1 MTVTIDTH
9 SGFCFG
15 VTAAIRKAEEEL
27 QNGALFCLGD
37 IVHNG
42 QEVERL
48 AQLGLETIDYDDLR
62 TLHNVRVLLRAHGEP
77 PSTYHIAEQNH
88 IEIIDA
94 SCPVVLN
101 LQKRIRDT
109 YQRIRRTMPDSG
121 AQIVIFGKVGH
132 AEVIGL
138 QGQTNNT
145 AIVIESP
152 DAFTHPTTLTTTP
165 NSHPTTLTTTP
176 NSHPTTLTQLVV
188 QKDNS
193 TTGSLT
199 SCSLKN
205 TKNPEPL
212 PNQLPI
218 IDFQKPIFLFSQTT
232 KSVEDFH
239 RLVEHIQSRMAE
251 GVLFEWHDTICRN
264 VANRVSSLCQFAQ
277 SNDIVVFVGGHKSS
291 NAKVLFQHCLSANP
305 RTVFVSS
312 EMDLTDSVLQACSAV
327 ERVGICGATST
338 PMWLME
344 RCRRRI
350 EQYASATTPIES

>member
-1 MTVTIDTH
+1 MTVIIDTH

-27 QNGALFCLGD
+27 QNGPLFCLGD

-152 DAFTHPTTLTTTP
+152 DAFTP
-165 NSHPTTLTTTP
+165 
-176 NSHPTTLTQLVV
+176 LVV

-350 EQYASATTPIES
+350 EQYASATHPIES